1 MAKPTPSKRGIW
13 KNSRT
18 FVGNGTQDDN
28 LVDKGADFS
37 YESDALAQLI
47 VEMWLGQHGGLVNP
61 PLPAPPAAPSAAGCA
76 ARSAAA
82 KTTLATFG
90 IHLEQPFVVTE
101 AEYEAGI
108 SLADCGL
115 PSAVVLVVPDVAR
128 TTPAVAAP
136 PAGAFALVET
146 AKMLM
151 SVTPNG
157 I

>member
-1 MAKPTPSKRGIW
+1 MAPSTRKASKRGIW

-18 FVGNGTQDDN
+18 YSGATSDDN
-28 LVDKGADFS
+28 LVDKVADFS

-47 VEMWLGQHGGLVNP
+47 VEMWLNQHGDLITPAITSP
-61 PLPAPPAAPSAAGCA
+61 PNQQDCRTRA
-76 ARSAAA
+76 AAA
-82 KTTLATFG
+82 KTTLAAFG

-101 AEYEAGI
+101 AEYEAGV
-108 SLADCGL
+108 SLEDCGL
-115 PSAVVLVVPDVAR
+115 PSAVVLVVPDVRRA
-128 TTPAVAAP
+128 TPAVAAP

-151 SVTPNG
+151 AVTPNG